1 MTPELRA
8 IARQDWSEIYDL
20 ANTYR
25 QQEQWQSAAIA
36 LQRTIEL
43 RPDFFWSHH
52 HLGDVFSKLQQW
64 QKAAQ
69 AYSEAVKL
77 DSQFFWSWHNLG
89 DVLSKLQQWQK
100 AAQAYG
106 EAVKINP
113 QFFWSW
119 HNLGDVLSRL
129 QQWDRAIASYLQGIY
144 LQPEHQLSY
153 QKLGT
158 AFKQGD
164 LAQIIKDYR
173 QLIQTPPLNSI
184 FELLHNQPQRLI
196 ELANNLVQQ
205 HQTYGAIVVHYLILE
220 IQPTNIDVLLS
231 LSQLLKQQSKLEQA
245 IAVNQQQL
253 QQNTDR
259 DKPLKVLSKARDV
272 RSALLSQPATTP
284 LSNQLKPILG
294 SILVQS
300 NGVIPPDQLN
310 DLCKAV
316 GWSSRTLSKLEKAIQ
331 ASFRHVVA
339 WHVDREQ
346 QQLIGFARAVSD
358 GVYQATLID
367 IAVHPDFQAR
377 GVGKTLVKTLTKQ
390 LQAAQIVDIILFAS
404 PHVTDFYHQLGFVTQ
419 PNNLQWMLWS
429 FPVDEL

>member
-1 MTPELRA
+1 MTIKLKEIA
-8 IARQDWSEIYDL
+8 IQDWSEIYDL

-25 QQEQWQSAAIA
+25 QQEQWQAAAIA
-36 LQRTIEL
+36 LQQTIEL

-52 HLGDVFSKLQQW
+52 HLGDVLSKLQQW

-77 DSQFFWSWHNLG
+77 DPQFFWSWHNLG
-89 DVLSKLQQWQK
+89 DVLSRLQQWQK
-100 AAQAYG
+100 AAQAYS
-106 EAVKINP
+106 EAVKLDP

-164 LAQIIKDYR
+164 LAQTIKDYR
-173 QLIQTPPLNSI
+173 QLIQTPPQNSI

-220 IQPTNIDVLLS
+220 IQPTNIDVLQS
-231 LSQLLKQQSKLEQA
+231 LSQLLKQQSKLEEA

-253 QQNTDR
+253 QQNMDR
-259 DKPLKVLSKARDV
+259 DKPLKVCSTARDV
-272 RSALLSQPATTP
+272 RSALLTQPAINP
-284 LSNQLKPILG
+284 LPNQLKPILG
-294 SILVQS
+294 RILVQS
-300 NGVIPPDQLN
+300 NGAIPPDQLN

-316 GWSSRTLSKLEKAIQ
+316 GWSSRTLRKLEKAIQ
-331 ASFRHVVA
+331 ASFRYIAA
-339 WHVDREQ
+339 WHVEREQ

-358 GVYQATLID
+358 GVYQATLLD
-367 IAVHPDFQAR
+367 IVVHPDFQAR

-390 LQAAQIVDIILFAS
+390 LQAAQIVDITLFAS

-419 PNNLQWMLWS
+419 PNNLQWMLYGRTK
-429 FPVDEL
+429 

>member
-1 MTPELRA
+1 MTIRLEA
-8 IARQDWSEIYDL
+8 IASQDWSEVYDL
-20 ANTYR
+20 ANTHR
-25 QQEQWQSAAIA
+25 QQEQWQAAEIA

-43 RPDFFWSHH
+43 KSDFFWSHH
-52 HLGDVFSKLQQW
+52 HLGDVLSKLQQW
-64 QKAAQ
+64 QKAVQ
-69 AYSEAVKL
+69 AYDEAVKINP
-77 DSQFFWSWHNLG
+77 QFFWSWHNLG

-100 AAQAYG
+100 AAQAYN

-119 HNLGDVLSRL
+119 HNLGDVLSKL
-129 QQWDRAIASYLQGIY
+129 EQWDRAIASYLQGIY

-164 LAQIIKDYR
+164 LVQTIKDYR
-173 QLIQTPPLNSI
+173 QLIQTPPHNSI

-196 ELANNLVQQ
+196 ELANNLVKQ
-205 HQTYGAIVVHYLILE
+205 HQTYGAIVVCYLILE
-220 IQPTNIDVLLS
+220 IQPTNIDILQF
-231 LSQLLKQQSKLEQA
+231 LSQLLKRQSKLEQA
-245 IAVNQQQL
+245 ISVNRQQL
-253 QQNTDR
+253 QQNMNE
-259 DKPLKVLSKARDV
+259 DKPLKVFSQARDI
-272 RSALLSQPATTP
+272 RST
-284 LSNQLKPILG
+284 LSNQLKPIPG
-294 SILVQS
+294 RILVQS
-300 NGVIPPDQLN
+300 NGTIPPQQLN

-316 GWSSRTLSKLEKAIQ
+316 GWSSRTLSKLEKALQ
-331 ASFRHVVA
+331 ASFRHVAV

-358 GVYQATLID
+358 GVYQATLLD

-390 LQAAQIVDIILFAS
+390 LQAAQIIDITLVAS
-404 PHVTDFYHQLGFVTQ
+404 PHVADFYHQLGFVTQ

-429 FPVDEL
+429 FPVE

>member
-1 MTPELRA
+1 MTPELKA
-8 IARQDWSEIYDL
+8 IAIQDWSEIYDL
-20 ANTYR
+20 ANIYR
-25 QQEQWQSAAIA
+25 QQEQWQAAAIA
-36 LQRTIEL
+36 LQQSIEL

-52 HLGDVFSKLQQW
+52 HLGDVLSKLQQW

-106 EAVKINP
+106 EAVKLDP

-119 HNLGDVLSRL
+119 HNLGDVLSKL

-144 LQPEHQLSY
+144 LQPEHQLAC
-153 QKLGT
+153 QKLGIV
-158 AFKQGD
+158 FKQKGD
-164 LAQIIKDYR
+164 LAQTIQDYR
-173 QLIQTPPLNSI
+173 QLMQTPAPNSI

-196 ELANNLVQQ
+196 ELANNLVKQ

-220 IQPTNIDVLLS
+220 IQPTNIDVLQS

-245 IAVNQQQL
+245 IAINQQQL
-253 QQNTDR
+253 QQNTYE
-259 DKPLKVLSKARDV
+259 DKPLKVFSTAQV
-272 RSALLSQPATTP
+272 RSALLSQPAINP
-284 LSNQLKPILG
+284 LPNQLKPILG
-294 SILVQS
+294 RILVQS
-300 NGVIPPDQLN
+300 NGAIPPDQLN

-331 ASFRHVVA
+331 ASFRHVAA
-339 WHVDREQ
+339 WQIDREQ

-358 GVYQATLID
+358 GVYQATLLD
-367 IAVHPDFQAR
+367 VAVHPDFQGR

-390 LQAAQIVDIILFAS
+390 LHAAHITDITLFAS

>member
-1 MTPELRA
+1 MTIKPKA
-8 IARQDWSEIYDL
+8 IAIQDWSEIYDL

-25 QQEQWQSAAIA
+25 QQKQWQAAEIA

-52 HLGDVFSKLQQW
+52 HLGDVLTKLQQW

-77 DSQFFWSWHNLG
+77 DPQFFWSWHNLG
-89 DVLSKLQQWQK
+89 DVLSQLQQWQK
-100 AAQAYG
+100 AAQAYS
-106 EAVKINP
+106 EAVKLDP

-144 LQPEHQLSY
+144 LQPEHQLSA
-153 QKLGT
+153 QKLGSV
-158 AFKQGD
+158 FKQRGD
-164 LAQIIKDYR
+164 LTQTIKDYR
-173 QLIQTPPLNSI
+173 QLMQTPPQNSI
-184 FELLHNQPQRLI
+184 FELLYNQPHRLI
-196 ELANNLVQQ
+196 ELANNLVKQ
-205 HQTYGAIVVHYLILE
+205 HQTYGAIVVYYLILE
-220 IQPTNIDVLLS
+220 IQPTNIDVLPF

-245 IAVNQQQL
+245 IAVNQQQFK
-253 QQNTDR
+253 QFKYKN
-259 DKPLKVLSKARDV
+259 SE
-272 RSALLSQPATTP
+272 LLSQPATNP
-284 LSNQLKPILG
+284 LLNQLKPIPG
-294 SILVQS
+294 RILVQS
-300 NGVIPPDQLN
+300 NGAIPPDQVN

-316 GWSSRTLSKLEKAIQ
+316 GWSDRSLSKLEKAIQ
-331 ASFRHVVA
+331 ASFRYVAA

-358 GVYQATLID
+358 GVYQATLLD
-367 IAVHPDFQAR
+367 IAIHPDFQGR

-390 LQAAQIVDIILFAS
+390 LRAAQITDITLFAS

-429 FPVDEL
+429 FPVDKL